1 MYNMYQFA
9 ISELVVRRTLQ
20 LFEVHNGGGTREA
33 WAKVEYLMPKNYSQR
48 VVSGAIDPAVLK
60 ENKHQLELA
69 SSLPSYTPFRRA
81 LQHRSKQ
88 RERQLQYLGHPLK
101 LHPSKAVH
109 LRAKNHLLQARLLQL
124 PQSNE

>member
-1 MYNMYQFA
+1 MYQFA

-81 LQHRSKQ
+81 TAQKQ
-88 RERQLQYLGHPLK
+88 KRERQLKYLGHLLK
-101 LHPSKAVH
+101 LHPRKAVH
-109 LRAKNHLLQARLLQL
+109 LRAKHHLLQARLLQL